1 MAPILETKNLE
12 VSYGPVNVTKGISIA
27 IEEGKIVTILGAN
40 GSGKTTI
47 LRTISGLIAPDKGE
61 VIYKGRAI
69 QGMEQEDIVR
79 LGISQVPEGREIF
92 HDLSVYKNILM
103 GAFTRRNRGE
113 IEADIERMYGY
124 FPLLKERSNQYAD
137 TLSGGEQQMLVIARA
152 LMSRPTLLLLDEP
165 SLGLAPAFVKRIFS
179 IIQKINE
186 EEGTTILLV
195 EQNAKMALEV
205 ASHGFILEVG
215 RIVMDDSTQVLREN
229 PDVREF
235 YLGVREAGIRGT
247 RRWKKKKVWR

>member
-1 MAPILETKNLE
+1 MASILETKNLE
-12 VSYGPVNVTKGISIA
+12 VSYGPVNVAKGISIGV
-27 IEEGKIVTILGAN
+27 EEGKIVTILGAN

-47 LRTISGLIAPDKGE
+47 LRTISGLISPDKGT
-61 VIYKGRAI
+61 VTYRGREI
-69 QGMEQEDIVR
+69 QGLEPEKIVR
-79 LGISQVPEGREIF
+79 MGISQVPEGREIF

-103 GAFTRRNRGE
+103 GAFTRNDRKE
-113 IEADIERMYGY
+113 VEADIERIYNY
-124 FPLLKERSNQYAD
+124 FPLLKERCNQYAD

-152 LMSRPTLLLLDEP
+152 LMSRPSMLLLDEP

-179 IIQKINE
+179 IIKKINE

-195 EQNAKMALEV
+195 EQNARMALEA

-215 RIVMDDSTQVLREN
+215 RIVMDDSTDVLRNN
-229 PDVREF
+229 PDVQEF
-235 YLGVREAGIRGT
+235 YLGNREEGIRGT